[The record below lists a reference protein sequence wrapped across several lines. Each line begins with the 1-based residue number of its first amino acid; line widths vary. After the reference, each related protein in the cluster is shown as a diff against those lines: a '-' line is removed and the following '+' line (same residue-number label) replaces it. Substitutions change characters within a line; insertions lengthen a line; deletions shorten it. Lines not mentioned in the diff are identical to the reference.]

1 MKQIPHRPVLKWFY
15 FKFLR
20 QYVGSESA
28 PLAWGQLINIVLIR
42 IACRNSPRLQE
53 IQDGLFWTTVDE
65 SCKTQ
70 LISWKLRGYSQ
81 IPALVEC
88 PQPNLLKQGYPLDD
102 SPLDRFP
109 EPELRRAV
117 AANPNAP
124 MAVLAVLACDPD
136 KEVRLAVAKSSAATP
151 QILACLAV
159 DESEDVRHAVAEN
172 PMADGKTLLN
182 LALVKYRS
190 AA

>member
-1 MKQIPHRPVLKWFY
+1 MKKAPHRPLLKWIY
-15 FKFLR
+15 FKFLK
-20 QYVGSESA
+20 QYVVSESA
-28 PLAWGQLINIVLIR
+28 PLTWSQLINMVLIR
-42 IACRNSPRLQE
+42 IACRNSPHLQE
-53 IQDGLFWTTVDE
+53 ILHGLFWTTVDE
-65 SCKTQ
+65 SYKTQ

-136 KEVRLAVAKSSAATP
+136 KEVRLAVAKSPAATP
-151 QILACLAV
+151 QVLDCLAV
-159 DESEDVRHAVAEN
+159 DELEDVRQAVAEN
-172 PMADGKTLLN
+172 PKTGGKTLLS

>member
-1 MKQIPHRPVLKWFY
+1 MKKVPHRPVLKWFY
-15 FKFLR
+15 INFLK
-20 QYVGSESA
+20 QYVGSESV
-28 PLAWGQLINIVLIR
+28 PLTWTQCFDMVLIR
-42 IACRNSPRLQE
+42 IAYRNSGLLQE
-53 IQDGLFWTTVDE
+53 ILDGLFWTALDE

-88 PQPNLLKQGYPLDD
+88 PQPNLLKKAHPLDD

-109 EPELRRAV
+109 APELRGAV

-136 KEVRLAVAKSSAATP
+136 KEVRLAVAKSPAATT
-151 QILACLAV
+151 QILDCLAV

-172 PMADGKTLLN
+172 PKTDWKTLLN
-182 LALVKYRS
+182 LALVKYRP

>member
-1 MKQIPHRPVLKWFY
+1 MKKVPHRPLLKWIY
-15 FKFLR
+15 FKFLK

-28 PLAWGQLINIVLIR
+28 PLTWSQLINMVLIR
-42 IACRNSPRLQE
+42 IAYRNSGLLQE
-53 IQDGLFWTTVDE
+53 ILDCLFWTTVDE
-65 SCKTQ
+65 SYKTQ
-70 LISWKLRGYSQ
+70 LISWKLRGYTQ
-81 IPALVEC
+81 TPALVEC
-88 PQPNLLKQGYPLDD
+88 PQPNLLKQGHPLDD

-117 AANPNAP
+117 AANPNTP

-136 KEVRLAVAKSSAATP
+136 KEVRLAVAKSPATTP
-151 QILACLAV
+151 QILDCLAV

-172 PMADGKTLLN
+172 PKSDGKTLLN
-182 LALVKYRS
+182 LALVKYRP

>member
-1 MKQIPHRPVLKWFY
+1 MKKVPHRPVLKWLY
-15 FKFLR
+15 FKFLK

-28 PLAWGQLINIVLIR
+28 PLTWSQLINMVLIR
-42 IACRNSPRLQE
+42 IAYRSSGYLQE
-53 IQDGLFWTTVDE
+53 ILDGLFWTALDE
-65 SCKTQ
+65 SYKTQ

-81 IPALVEC
+81 IHALVEC
-88 PQPNLLKQGYPLDD
+88 PQPNLLKKAHPLDD
-102 SPLDRFP
+102 SPRARFP
-109 EPELRRAV
+109 APELRRAV

-124 MAVLAVLACDPD
+124 MAVLAVLSCDPD
-136 KEVRLAVAKSSAATP
+136 KEVRLAVAKSPAATP

-172 PMADGKTLLN
+172 PKTDWKTLLN
-182 LALVKYRS
+182 LALVKYRP

>member
-1 MKQIPHRPVLKWFY
+1 MKKVPHRPVLKWFY
-15 FKFLR
+15 FKLLK
-20 QYVGSESA
+20 QYVRSESV
-28 PLAWGQLINIVLIR
+28 PLTWTQLIDMVLIR
-42 IACRNSPRLQE
+42 IACRNSGLLQE
-53 IQDGLFWTTVDE
+53 ILDGLFWSTMNE
-65 SCKTQ
+65 SYKTQ

-88 PQPNLLKQGYPLDD
+88 PQPDLIKKAHPLDD
-102 SPLDRFP
+102 SPRARFP

-117 AANPNAP
+117 AVNPNAP

-136 KEVRLAVAKSSAATP
+136 KEVRLAVAKSPAATP

-172 PMADGKTLLN
+172 PKADGKTLLN

>member
-1 MKQIPHRPVLKWFY
+1 MKKVPHRPVLKWFY
-15 FKFLR
+15 FKLFK

-28 PLAWGQLINIVLIR
+28 PLTWSQLINMVLIR
-42 IACRNSPRLQE
+42 IAYRDSPRLQE

-81 IPALVEC
+81 VPALVEC
-88 PQPNLLKQGYPLDD
+88 PQPNLLKKSHSLDD
-102 SPLDRFP
+102 LPLDRFP

-117 AANPNAP
+117 AANSNAP

-136 KEVRLAVAKSSAATP
+136 KEVRLAVAKSPAATP
-151 QILACLAV
+151 QILDCLAV
-159 DESEDVRHAVAEN
+159 DELEDVRHAVAEN
-172 PMADGKTLLN
+172 PKTDGKTLLS

>member
-1 MKQIPHRPVLKWFY
+1 MKKVPHRPVLKWFY
-15 FKFLR
+15 FNFLK

-28 PLAWGQLINIVLIR
+28 PLTWTQCFDMLLLRVGY
-42 IACRNSPRLQE
+42 RNSGHLPE
-53 IQDGLFWTTVDE
+53 IQDSLFWSTMNE
-65 SCKTQ
+65 SYKTQ
-70 LISWKLRGYSQ
+70 LISWKLRGYTQ

-88 PQPNLLKQGYPLDD
+88 PQPNLLKKAHPLDD
-102 SPLDRFP
+102 SPRARFP

-117 AANPNAP
+117 AVNPNVP
-124 MAVLAVLACDPD
+124 MAVLAVLSCDPD
-136 KEVRLAVAKSSAATP
+136 NEVRLAVAKSLAATP

-159 DESEDVRHAVAEN
+159 DESEDVHHAVAEN
-172 PMADGKTLLN
+172 PKADGKTLLN

>member
-1 MKQIPHRPVLKWFY
+1 MKKLPHRPVLKWLY
-15 FKFLR
+15 FKFLKEF
-20 QYVGSESA
+20 VGSESA
-28 PLAWGQLINIVLIR
+28 PLTWGQLINMVLIR

-53 IQDGLFWTTVDE
+53 ILDGLFWTTVDE
-65 SCKTQ
+65 SYKTQ
-70 LISWKLRGYSQ
+70 LISWKLRGYSH
-81 IPALVEC
+81 IPALVDC
-88 PQPNLLKQGYPLDD
+88 PQPKLLKEGRPLDA
-102 SPLDRFP
+102 SLLDRFP

-136 KEVRLAVAKSSAATP
+136 KEVRLAVAKSPAATP
-151 QILACLAV
+151 QILDCLAV
-159 DESEDVRHAVAEN
+159 DELEDVRHAVAEN
-172 PMADGKTLLN
+172 PKTDGKTLLS